1 MNRPRT
7 SLREVPANG
16 AEAVGLIAEL
26 DAEILSRY
34 PGLPTYGLHPG
45 EHADPRLRFFV
56 LEQDGVPVGCGA
68 VRELQPGVAELKRMF
83 VRRPHRGRSLGRA
96 LLTGLEERAR
106 AANIRV
112 MRLETASL
120 LTEAIALYRSAG
132 YHDIPQYGQYV
143 GDPLSMCMEKRLS
156 GNE

>member
-1 MNRPRT
+1 MAT
-7 SLREVPANG
+7 LREVPANA
-16 AEAVGLIAEL
+16 AEAVALIGEL

-56 LEQDGVPVGCGA
+56 LEEGGVPVACGA
-68 VRELQPGVAELKRMF
+68 VRELEPGVAELKRMF
-83 VRRPHRGRSLGRA
+83 VRPAYRGRSLGRA
-96 LLTGLEERAR
+96 LLGGLEEKAR
-106 AANIRV
+106 TAGIRL

-132 YHDIPQYGQYV
+132 YRDIAQYGQYV
-143 GDPLSMCMEKRLS
+143 GDPISICMERRLS
-156 GNE
+156 S